1 MCDSQY
7 GLINTLQTVNSV
19 ADKIDVVALGFSFT
33 SICLNPILV
42 IYLFDINLGSQLLG
56 ILLMLQMTFEWFA
69 SVAAMFYVFCPNIIT
84 DQLWLRLIVCHMWSS
99 TFMYN
104 LFIMF
109 SKYNS
114 MSMLIERCFQLFYP
128 NKSILD
134 YPRTVFAS
142 YCFAMIYITAIN
154 LRFTVIVQMD
164 ENGRCIAVGQNSI
177 DEFHRKQLLIFG
189 YLCLVLLLIL
199 PAIVIITC
207 YLLMFIRYI
216 KIKRSNKNFNGFNS
230 SNLQHM
236 LTLLIIIWSAETTS
250 ANILD
255 MIIFY
260 NFQNYGYT
268 TTSQIYFSAT
278 ELVRI
283 TYFASRT
290 LSLFLCVQ
298 PIREKFINQ
307 FIFIKSSCLRI
318 FKRR

>member
-1 MCDSQY
+1 MCDTQY
-7 GLINTLQTVNSV
+7 GIINSMQTLDSA

-42 IYLFDINLGSQLLG
+42 IYLFDINLGSQFLG

-69 SVAAMFYVFCPNIIT
+69 SITAMFYVFCPSINT

-154 LRFTVIVQMD
+154 LRFTVIVQLN
-164 ENGRCIAVGQNSI
+164 ENGQCIAVGQNST
-177 DEFHRKQLLIFG
+177 DEFHQKQLLVFG

-207 YLLMFIRYI
+207 YMLMFIRYI
-216 KIKRSNKNFNGFNS
+216 KIKRSNKNFSGFNS
-230 SNLQHM
+230 SNLQHI

-255 MIIFY
+255 MVVFY

-268 TTSQIYFSAT
+268 STSQTYFSVTELIRIIYFS
-278 ELVRI
+278 
-283 TYFASRT
+283 SRT

-298 PIREKFINQ
+298 PIREKFTSQ
-307 FIFIKSSCLRI
+307 LAFITSSCLRI
-318 FKRR
+318 CKRR